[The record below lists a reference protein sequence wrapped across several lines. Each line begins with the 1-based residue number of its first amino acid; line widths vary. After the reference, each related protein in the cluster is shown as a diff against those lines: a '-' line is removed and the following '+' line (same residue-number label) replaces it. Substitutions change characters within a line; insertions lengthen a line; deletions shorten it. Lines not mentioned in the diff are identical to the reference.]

1 MARESKQGKRTVRG
15 RSGAG
20 SKKVLRRKEPSR
32 VKNQPESDSEVRNPK
47 VGVQGIN
54 QVWSDIAVGLYLNS
68 MSFSVGQAV
77 SVGMTK
83 ENIAQIG
90 LSYFVRL
97 YDSLAEDKTTE
108 QRRQRLT
115 EILDLYFLA
124 GTEVGGA
131 A

>member
-1 MARESKQGKRTVRG
+1 
-15 RSGAG
+15 
-20 SKKVLRRKEPSR
+20 
-32 VKNQPESDSEVRNPK
+32 
-47 VGVQGIN
+47 
-54 QVWSDIAVGLYLNS
+54 